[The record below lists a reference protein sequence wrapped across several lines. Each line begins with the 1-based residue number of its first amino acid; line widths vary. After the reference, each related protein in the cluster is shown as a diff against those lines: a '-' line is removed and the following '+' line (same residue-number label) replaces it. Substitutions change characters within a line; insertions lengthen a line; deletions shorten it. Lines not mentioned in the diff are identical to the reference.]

1 MLKSARD
8 TLPNA
13 LIVTKTYI
21 HLKSRGWLQ
30 VDNNDID
37 NLIGVLF
44 TIDNAQLTEEQS
56 EALQT
61 IIDIVDEI
69 RIEGRWS

>member
-1 MLKSARD
+1 M
-8 TLPNA
+8 
-13 LIVTKTYI
+13 
-21 HLKSRGWLQ
+21 
-30 VDNNDID
+30 NNDDID
-37 NLIGVLF
+37 NLIGTLF
-44 TIDNAQLTEEQS
+44 TIDSAKLTQEQN

>member
-1 MLKSARD
+1 M
-8 TLPNA
+8 
-13 LIVTKTYI
+13 
-21 HLKSRGWLQ
+21 
-30 VDNNDID
+30 DNNDID

>member
-1 MLKSARD
+1 M
-8 TLPNA
+8 
-13 LIVTKTYI
+13 
-21 HLKSRGWLQ
+21 
-30 VDNNDID
+30 NNDDID
-37 NLIGVLF
+37 NLIGTLF
-44 TIDNAQLTEEQS
+44 TIDSDQLTQEQN